1 MSKQHI
7 WIIEIRYDMA
17 TSQALK
23 FFLAFTDSILYDQI
37 FEGTLPLK
45 VESTQIVIDCLV
57 RKQ

>member
-1 MSKQHI
+1 MTWLFKAAQ
-7 WIIEIRYDMA
+7 
-17 TSQALK
+17 K
-23 FFLAFTDSILYDQI
+23 FLSHGKHKDIVSYDQI